1 MSIPEKAA
9 FFFVFIRKGEREIC
23 TQLKVHTAQKGKEII
38 KSNSQF
44 LHLFFLLS
52 PQRLDLYF
60 LVRTFKKRQN
70 NYHFKC
76 YIHLPLQLLYGST
89 VIHKSPSGRH
99 CSFASEF
106 RGGQMTTTQQM
117 NHCSIRHPRQTEMPV
132 NSSRV
137 GWERHRDE
145 SPEAWDLGLAQP
157 LLGLQLSAA
166 PQSVLICSKETMM
179 SSLWAVCS
187 YPGSQMH
194 AKVL

>member
-1 MSIPEKAA
+1 M
-9 FFFVFIRKGEREIC
+9 C
-23 TQLKVHTAQKGKEII
+23 TQLKVHTAQKGKEM

-60 LVRTFKKRQN
+60 LVRTLKKRQN

-76 YIHLPLQLLYGST
+76 YIHLPLQLLYGSP
-89 VIHKSPSGRH
+89 VIHRSHTRGDTAVLP
-99 CSFASEF
+99 EF
-106 RGGQMTTTQQM
+106 RGGQMTSTQQM
-117 NHCSIRHPRQTEMPV
+117 NHCSRRHPRQTEMPV
-132 NSSRV
+132 NSSGV
-137 GWERHRDE
+137 GWERPRDE

-157 LLGLQLSAA
+157 LTGLQPSAA
-166 PQSVLICSKETMM
+166 PLSVLICSKETMM